1 MALSARSSPRRYI
14 TSCSVFGATCLEL
27 PNCRPYRQ
35 DVGARWPP
43 NPTREPGPL
52 SEMFNMHSGSRS
64 VRRLLPG
71 PCRSDPVEDQ
81 LQKLIAEYCA
91 IEKMDRIVRSADQR
105 NEAELIGLKVRE
117 LRRREILLELTKWII
132 VAEDS
137 LKHSLAS

>member
-1 MALSARSSPRRYI
+1 MRSGSH
-14 TSCSVFGATCLEL
+14 SVRHLL
-27 PNCRPYRQ
+27 L
-35 DVGARWPP
+35 
-43 NPTREPGPL
+43 GPL
-52 SEMFNMHSGSRS
+52 
-64 VRRLLPG
+64 
-71 PCRSDPVEDQ
+71 RSDPVEDH
-81 LQKLIAEYCA
+81 LRKLIAEYCA

>member
-1 MALSARSSPRRYI
+1 
-14 TSCSVFGATCLEL
+14 
-27 PNCRPYRQ
+27 
-35 DVGARWPP
+35 
-43 NPTREPGPL
+43 
-52 SEMFNMHSGSRS
+52 MFNMRSGSHS
-64 VRRLLPG
+64 VRRLLLG
-71 PCRSDPVEDQ
+71 PLRIDPVEDH

-137 LKHSLAS
+137 LKHSLASR

>member
-1 MALSARSSPRRYI
+1 MR
-14 TSCSVFGATCLEL
+14 
-27 PNCRPYRQ
+27 
-35 DVGARWPP
+35 
-43 NPTREPGPL
+43 
-52 SEMFNMHSGSRS
+52 SGSSS
-64 VRRLLPG
+64 VRHLLLDPL
-71 PCRSDPVEDQ
+71 RSDPVEDH

-91 IEKMDRIVRSADQR
+91 IEKMDRIIRSANQR

>member
-1 MALSARSSPRRYI
+1 
-14 TSCSVFGATCLEL
+14 
-27 PNCRPYRQ
+27 
-35 DVGARWPP
+35 
-43 NPTREPGPL
+43 
-52 SEMFNMHSGSRS
+52 MFNMRSGSHS
-64 VRRLLPG
+64 VRRLLLG
-71 PCRSDPVEDQ
+71 ALRSDPVEDH
-81 LQKLIAEYCA
+81 LRKLIAEYCA